1 LPSGTLWADRNVG
14 ADSPEGYAAYFAWC
28 ETTPRS
34 TYSWSTNKWY
44 NGTFDTQTK
53 YCTNSNNGTVDNKI
67 VLDAADDAATANWGS
82 QWRMPTRVEHS
93 ELRDWCTWTWTTL
106 GGVKGYKVTGPNG
119 NSIFLPA
126 AGCRGSSSLYDVG
139 SYGFYWSSTLLEDL
153 PYGAWGLDFGSSN
166 YHLNYYGFRYFG
178 HTVRA
183 VVK

>member
-14 ADSPEGYAAYFAWC
+14 ADSPEGYGAYFAWC

-34 TYSWSTNKWY
+34 TYSWSTYKWC
-44 NGTFDTQTK
+44 NGSFDTQTK

-119 NSIFLPA
+119 NSIFLPT
-126 AGCRGSSSLYDVG
+126 AGYM
-139 SYGFYWSSTLLEDL
+139 YGGGLENVDREGYYWSNSLDLE
-153 PYGAWGLDFGSSN
+153 YQKNAYNIYFSSDYEGKDYN
-166 YHLNYYGFRYFG
+166 YTRFCGFP
-178 HTVRA
+178 VRG
-183 VVK
+183 VCK